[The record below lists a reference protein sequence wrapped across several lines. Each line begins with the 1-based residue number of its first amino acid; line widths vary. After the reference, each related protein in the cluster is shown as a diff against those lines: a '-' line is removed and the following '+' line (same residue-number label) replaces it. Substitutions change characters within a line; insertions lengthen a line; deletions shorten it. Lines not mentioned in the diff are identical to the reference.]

1 MKNIFYYFIQ
11 KLVDSKFFLL
21 HLSNRKLVGW
31 VPKYSKAAPFLFKKK
46 LFDENDISDG
56 IGVETGTY
64 LGLSTEYLEIVD
76 FFNGRNPLR
85 QMVVKNIYNKYTDLF
100 LEIFD
105 DTLDIYVEQRVGF

>member
-1 MKNIFYYFIQ
+1 MKVLQ
-11 KLVDSKFFLL
+11 AL
-21 HLSNRKLVGW
+21 
-31 VPKYSKAAPFLFKKK
+31 
-46 LFDENDISDG
+46 
-56 IGVETGTY
+56 
-64 LGLSTEYLEIVD
+64 EYLEIVD